1 MVSQD
6 SVYYRKEELK
16 DYTIEELQTELKKR
30 IKEKTMTRLEKARE
44 LNPHLKVSKILDKCP
59 HNILPNL
66 RAVTNPWYCHVIT
79 CKECWDIEYKEE

>member
-30 IKEKTMTRLEKARE
+30 IKEKVMTKRESAQE
-44 LNPHLKVSKILDKCP
+44 LNP
-59 HNILPNL
+59 NI
-66 RAVTNPWYCHVIT
+66 T
-79 CKECWDIEYKEE
+79 EYKEE